1 MEAVLFVAFISWMTP
16 ALVAA
21 ADGDKYDD
29 SAFQYDYESLR
40 IGGLVFAAVLFLLGV
55 ALIVSRKCAC
65 SKSGKSRSRDPNAES
80 GVPREAIFPEQRD
93 FEYDEDTLRTTG
105 MVLAIIMFV
114 SGILIALSKK
124 CTKCVKSSPKSA
136 DTQIP
141 KTEVPPPAV

>member
-93 FEYDEDTLRTTG
+93 FEYGQLIPKFQRQRCLLQLCRTLC
-105 MVLAIIMFV
+105 L
-114 SGILIALSKK
+114 
-124 CTKCVKSSPKSA
+124 CVKPRPANMQHASMFWLLNPRWM
-136 DTQIP
+136 IP
-141 KTEVPPPAV
+141 TNNT